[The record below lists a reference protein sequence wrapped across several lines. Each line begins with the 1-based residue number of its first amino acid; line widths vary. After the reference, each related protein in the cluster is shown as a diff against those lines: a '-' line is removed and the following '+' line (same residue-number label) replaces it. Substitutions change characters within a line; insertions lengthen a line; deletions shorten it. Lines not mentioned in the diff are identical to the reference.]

1 MSRFRAKSP
10 INVSAAMNEVSA
22 AFVVK
27 RVSLYDESG
36 GNENEQQQYSVH
48 SATERK
54 VSWSG
59 TDKVDHRT
67 ET

>member
-1 MSRFRAKSP
+1 MVTAGSRFLAKSP
-10 INVSAAMNEVSA
+10 RNVSA